1 MSVPLCPR
9 DRLKTRQGTWMCRMQ
24 CDAAS
29 RPGVPEHFPVQ
40 TASQFVEP
48 RGFSLPSLSARPK
61 KSPALRGCFLV
72 WRRERDSNPRYAINV
87 YSLSRG
93 ALSTTQPSLR
103 NQSYHYSQPA
113 DESGFREAIYCNKA
127 RYSPHPETSA
137 RLRLCSPILPILSA
151 LLLPQL

>member
-1 MSVPLCPR
+1 MDVPNAGNAGAIACGISRLDPLRGRGGRSKSLC
-9 DRLKTRQGTWMCRMQ
+9 DL
-24 CDAAS
+24 S
-29 RPGVPEHFPVQ
+29 N
-40 TASQFVEP
+40 P

-61 KSPALRGCFLV
+61 KSPALRGSFLV

-113 DESGFREAIYCNKA
+113 DESGICEAISCNKA
-127 RYSPHPETSA
+127 RYSPHRETST